1 VSRDAEAEASA
12 VPARDV
18 FLAGGRSSG
27 STFRRR
33 VPKATRDAS
42 RPEGSRIRITCFGKT
57 DVGRRRELNED
68 SLHFSEKDRVCVLAD
83 GMGGRDFGEVASSLC
98 VSTLNSNLHKFFP
111 KSLEDRRLDEG
122 RHVVD
127 VLVQAFDGW
136 IRDVNTIVYEFGSL
150 DHRYREMGTTL
161 ALLYQQQDFVV
172 LAHVG
177 DSRIYR
183 IRAGRCEQVTD
194 DHSFVNAQ
202 VKIGLITREEAEKS
216 QHRNII
222 TRSIGTRSAVKP
234 DVTVHPAVAGDVY
247 LLCSDGLSDLV
258 DAHEMATVVEDNGGD
273 LRLAVAALID
283 LANARGGTDNITVIL
298 ARIEPDA

>member
-1 VSRDAEAEASA
+1 LRG
-12 VPARDV
+12 RGH
-18 FLAGGRSSG
+18 GGNL
-27 STFRRR
+27 
-33 VPKATRDAS
+33 PAS
-42 RPEGSRIRITCFGKT
+42 RRPPIRITCFGRT

-68 SLHFSEKDRVCVLAD
+68 SLHFSEKDGVCLIAD

-98 VSTLNSNLHKFFP
+98 VSTLNSHLHKYFP
-111 KSLEDRRLDEG
+111 KSLEGRRLAEG
-122 RHVVD
+122 GPLVD
-127 VLVQAFDGW
+127 VIVQAFGGW

-183 IRAGRCEQVTD
+183 LRGGDVAQVTE

-202 VKIGLITREEAEKS
+202 VKIGLLTREQAEKS
-216 QHRNII
+216 AHRNII
-222 TRSIGTRSAVKP
+222 TRSIGTRAAVKP
-234 DVTVHPAVAGDVY
+234 DVSVHPAVAGDVY

-258 DAHEMATVVEDNGGD
+258 EAHEMAKIVQTHATLQAAVEA
-273 LRLAVAALID
+273 LVA
-283 LANARGGTDNITVIL
+283 LANERGGTDNITVIL
-298 ARIEPDA
+298 ARIEPDR

>member
-1 VSRDAEAEASA
+1 
-12 VPARDV
+12 
-18 FLAGGRSSG
+18 LAPGRRSN
-27 STFRRR
+27 
-33 VPKATRDAS
+33 A
-42 RPEGSRIRITCFGKT
+42 IRITCFGKT

-68 SLHFSEKDRVCVLAD
+68 SFHVSEKDGTCLIAD

-98 VSTLNSNLHKFFP
+98 VSTLNSHLHKFFP
-111 KSLEDRRLDEG
+111 KSLASRRLSDG
-122 RHVVD
+122 GLVVD
-127 VLVQAFDGW
+127 VVVQAFDVW

-161 ALLYQQQDFVV
+161 ALLHQQADFVV

-183 IRAGRCEQVTD
+183 FRGGAAEQMTE

-202 VKIGLITREEAEKS
+202 VKVGLITREQAERS

-222 TRSIGTRSAVKP
+222 TRSIGTRAAVKP

-247 LLCSDGLSDLV
+247 LLCTDGLSDLV
-258 DAHEMATVVEDNGGD
+258 DPREMAEIVARGPD
-273 LRLAVAALID
+273 LRAAVEALVA
-283 LANARGGTDNITVIL
+283 LANERGGTDNITVAL

>member
-1 VSRDAEAEASA
+1 
-12 VPARDV
+12 
-18 FLAGGRSSG
+18 
-27 STFRRR
+27 
-33 VPKATRDAS
+33 
-42 RPEGSRIRITCFGKT
+42 
-57 DVGRRRELNED
+57 
-68 SLHFSEKDRVCVLAD
+68 
-83 GMGGRDFGEVASSLC
+83 MGGRDFGEVASSLC
-98 VSTLNSNLHKFFP
+98 VSTLNSNLHKYFP
-111 KSLEDRRLDEG
+111 RSLGARRLADG
-122 RHVVD
+122 PHVGD

-161 ALLYQQQDFVV
+161 ALLYQQSDFVV

-183 IRAGRCEQVTD
+183 VRGGRCEQVTD

-202 VKIGLITREEAEKS
+202 VKIGLITREEAERS

-222 TRSIGTRSAVKP
+222 TRSIGTRAAVKP
-234 DVTVHPAVAGDVY
+234 DVSVHPAVAGDVY

-258 DAHEMATVVEDNGGD
+258 EAAEMAEIVGRDGGT
-273 LRLAVAALID
+273 LRAAVDALVD
-283 LANARGGTDNITVIL
+283 LANERGGTDNITVIL

>member
-1 VSRDAEAEASA
+1 MPRRSSKPNLVAGS
-12 VPARDV
+12 
-18 FLAGGRSSG
+18 GGR
-27 STFRRR
+27 T
-33 VPKATRDAS
+33 
-42 RPEGSRIRITCFGKT
+42 IRITCFGKT

-68 SLHFSEKDRVCVLAD
+68 SLHFSEKDGVCLLAD

-98 VSTLNSNLHKFFP
+98 VSTLNSHLHKFFP
-111 KSLEDRRLDEG
+111 KSLEG
-122 RHVVD
+122 RSLADGGMVAEVI
-127 VLVQAFDGW
+127 VQAFDGW
-136 IRDVNTIVYEFGSL
+136 IRDMNTVVYEFGSL

-161 ALLYQQQDFVV
+161 VLLYQQTDFVV

-183 IRAGRCEQVTD
+183 IRAGAAHQLTD

-202 VKIGLITREEAEKS
+202 VKVGLLTREQAEKS

-222 TRSIGTRSAVKP
+222 TRCIGTRAVVKP

-258 DAHEMATVVEDNGGD
+258 EPHEMASLVDRTPD
-273 LRLAVAALID
+273 LREAVAALID
-283 LANARGGTDNITVIL
+283 LANARGGIDNITVVL
-298 ARIEPDA
+298 ARIEPAA